1 MIQKRPSV
9 RLRVTLLVLVPLV
22 FLAGLAAF
30 DVTRS
35 ASSALT
41 LIRSKTMLTDLGPP
55 VASLQQALA
64 AERTQAIVYFAHP
77 APDALA
83 ALGQREAATDHAVAL
98 TADATNSAAVRQDA
112 SPGGKQAI
120 AGLRKDLAGL
130 AALRAGFAVHSVG
143 GQQAFAAY
151 SGMIAAS
158 YQVLEQAIIQD
169 NVATQVLP
177 NIAIIELAIS
187 NEYLQQESALLNG
200 DFADRMF
207 PASAYQG
214 FVSLVGAHRLL
225 YAQSYS
231 YLDQVDRAGLNR
243 DVSPQVSDAVTA
255 FENKLVASGPQH
267 GPPPVRAAAWNREVA
282 TLSAQTQGAVEQA
295 LARLVAGAKSQASAT
310 LRGLYLTGG
319 IALAV
324 VIASLVLSMWMA
336 VSLARQL
343 RGLRD
348 MALEL
353 ANVRLPALVR
363 HLGAGEDV
371 DVASQMPEV
380 KASTDEIGQV
390 EAAFMTAQRTAV
402 EATIDQA
409 KMRRGIGDV
418 FRNLARRSQSLL
430 ARQMMLIDTLERR
443 AAGPEDLESLF
454 RIDHLTTRMRRH
466 AESLIVLAGD
476 LPERTFLDPVPFVD
490 VLRAAAAE
498 VEDYTR
504 IRVTARSSAALAG
517 PAVADVIHMLAEL
530 MENAATFSPP
540 TADVRVTGSLAS
552 RGYAVDVEDRGLG
565 MTELELGEANAKLA
579 EPPMFDLSGSDR
591 LGLHVAA
598 QLAHR
603 HGIRITLR
611 GSPYGGTTAIVLI
624 PNELVVKLDG
634 PVGDGV
640 AAVGAGPQ
648 PEEVSGNGRA
658 PALVRDQLVREPAA
672 RYLTQAEGFGR
683 VSGRGPENGSG
694 TGQVSTDLL
703 VPAGRHAITTAALT
717 EASPADTSPA
727 DTSPAHASS
736 PMAAATAAIVAPDEA
751 NSEGSSGS
759 SGSSGLSATRTEN
772 GLPVRVRQQRL
783 APPLREDP
791 PLAVPAD
798 PATDSRSPD
807 AARQVM
813 SAFWQGRTRGLS
825 EADHEQANGADR
837 PEDGETR

>member
-22 FLAGLAAF
+22 FLTGLAAYN
-30 DVTRS
+30 VTRS
-35 ASSALT
+35 AGSALT
-41 LIRSKTMLTDLGPP
+41 LIRSRTMLTDLGPP
-55 VASLQQALA
+55 VASLQQALT
-64 AERTQAIVYFAHP
+64 AERTQTIVYFAHP
-77 APDALA
+77 APGALA
-83 ALGQREAATDHAVAL
+83 ELRQRQAVTDHAVKLVAQ
-98 TADATNSAAVRQDA
+98 ATESSAVRQDA
-112 SPGGKQAI
+112 SAGGMKAI
-120 AGLRKDLAGL
+120 AGLQKDLAGL
-130 AALRAGFAVHSVG
+130 AALRTGLAGRTVT

-169 NVATQVLP
+169 NIATQVLP

-187 NEYLQQESALLNG
+187 NEYVQQESALLDG
-200 DFADRMF
+200 DFADRAF
-207 PASAYQG
+207 PASAYQA

-231 YLDQVDRAGLNR
+231 YLDQADRSGLNR
-243 DVSPQVSDAVTA
+243 DVSPQVDRTFTA
-255 FENKLVASGPQH
+255 LEDKLVASGPQH
-267 GPPPVRAAAWNREVA
+267 GPPPVHAAVWNRNVA
-282 TLSAQTQGAVEQA
+282 MLSAQVQQAVGQA
-295 LARLVAGAKSQASAT
+295 LARLVAGAKSQANAT

-319 IALAV
+319 IALAA
-324 VIASLVLSMWMA
+324 VIASLVLSMWIA

-371 DVASQMPEV
+371 DVASQVPEV
-380 KASTDEIGQV
+380 KSSTDEIGQV
-390 EAAFMTAQRTAV
+390 EAAFMTAQRMAV

-409 KMRRGIGDV
+409 KIRRGIGDV

-504 IRVTARSSAALAG
+504 IRVLSRSSAALAG
-517 PAVADVIHMLAEL
+517 PAVADVIHMLAEF
-530 MENAATFSPP
+530 MENATTFSPP

-552 RGYAVDVEDRGLG
+552 RGYAIDVEDRGLG
-565 MTELELGEANAKLA
+565 MTDQELADANAKLA
-579 EPPMFDLSGSDR
+579 DPPMFDLSGSDR

-598 QLAHR
+598 QLAQR

-624 PNELVVKLDG
+624 PNELVVKLAG
-634 PVGDGV
+634 PASDIVL
-640 AAVGAGPQ
+640 AVGASPQ
-648 PEEVSGNGRA
+648 PEGITGNGRV
-658 PALVRDQLVREPAA
+658 PVLSQV
-672 RYLTQAEGFGR
+672 EGNGQ
-683 VSGRGPENGSG
+683 VSGRGHENGA
-694 TGQVSTDLL
+694 GQVPADVLA
-703 VPAGRHAITTAALT
+703 PAGRHAITTVPLT
-717 EASPADTSPA
+717 DTGPADAGRGMPEAGRAMPETGRAMPETGRA
-727 DTSPAHASS
+727 MPGAE
-736 PMAAATAAIVAPDEA
+736 AAAPAATVAPDTA
-751 NSEGSSGS
+751 KPDGSP
-759 SGSSGLSATRTEN
+759 AAWTEN

-783 APPLREDP
+783 AEPLREGP
-791 PLAVPAD
+791 AVSAPAS
-798 PATDSRSPD
+798 PARDSRSPD
-807 AARQVM
+807 AARRMM

-825 EADHEQANGADR
+825 EAEHERPNGADQA
-837 PEDGETR
+837 EDGETR

>member
-1 MIQKRPSV
+1 MIHKRPSV

-22 FLAGLAAF
+22 FLAGLAAY

-35 ASSALT
+35 ASSALM

-55 VASLQQALA
+55 VASLQQALT
-64 AERTQAIVYFAHP
+64 AERTQTIVYSAQP
-77 APDALA
+77 APDVLA
-83 ALGQREAATDHAVAL
+83 ALRQREAVTDHAVAL
-98 TADATNSAAVRQDA
+98 VAEATNSSAVRQDA
-112 SPGGKQAI
+112 SAGGKKAI

-130 AALRAGFAVHSVG
+130 AALRAGFAGHSVT

-151 SGMIAAS
+151 SGMVAAS

-169 NVATQVLP
+169 GNSAQVLP

-187 NEYLQQESALLNG
+187 NEYVQQESALLDG

-207 PASAYQG
+207 PASAYQA
-214 FVSLVGAHRLL
+214 FVTLVGAHRLL

-231 YLDQVDRAGLNR
+231 YLDQADRSGLNR
-243 DVSPQVSDAVTA
+243 DVSPQVARTVTA
-255 FENKLVASGPQH
+255 LEDKLVASGPQH
-267 GPPPVRAAAWNREVA
+267 GSPPVHAAAWNREVA
-282 TLSAQTQGAVEQA
+282 TLSAQVQHAVGQA
-295 LARLVAGAKSQASAT
+295 LARLVVGAKSQANAT

-319 IALAV
+319 IALAA
-324 VIASLVLSMWMA
+324 VIGSLALSMWIA

-371 DVASQMPEV
+371 DVASQVPEV

-390 EAAFMTAQRTAV
+390 EAAFVTAQRMAI

-430 ARQMMLIDTLERR
+430 ARQMILIDTLERC

-476 LPERTFLDPVPFVD
+476 LPERTFLDPVPLVD

-504 IRVTARSSAALAG
+504 IKVAARSSAALAG
-517 PAVADVIHMLAEL
+517 PAVADVIHMLAEF
-530 MENAATFSPP
+530 MENATSFSPP
-540 TADVRVTGSLAS
+540 VADVRVTGSLAS
-552 RGYAVDVEDRGLG
+552 RGYAIDIEDRGLG
-565 MTELELGEANAKLA
+565 MTEQELADANAKLA
-579 EPPMFDLSGSDR
+579 KPPMFDLSGSDR

-611 GSPYGGTTAIVLI
+611 DSPYGGTTAIVLI
-624 PNELVVKLDG
+624 PIELVVQLDG
-634 PVGDGV
+634 PARD
-640 AAVGAGPQ
+640 AALSVGAGPE
-648 PEEVSGNGRA
+648 PEEISGSGRVPALSQAPGNGQ
-658 PALVRDQLVREPAA
+658 V
-672 RYLTQAEGFGR
+672 YGH
-683 VSGRGPENGSG
+683 GPESGSG
-694 TGQVSTDLL
+694 EGQVSADPLA
-703 VPAGRHAITTAALT
+703 PAARHAITTGPLT
-717 EASPADTSPA
+717 ETGPAEAGPAMPAAS
-727 DTSPAHASS
+727 
-736 PMAAATAAIVAPDEA
+736 AATVAPDDA
-751 NSEGSSGS
+751 NPDGSP
-759 SGSSGLSATRTEN
+759 AARTEN
-772 GLPVRVRQQRL
+772 GLPVRVRQQDL

-791 PLAVPAD
+791 GLAVPAD

-807 AARQVM
+807 AARRVM

-837 PEDGETR
+837 PEDGKTR

>member
-1 MIQKRPSV
+1 MIHKRPSV
-9 RLRVTLLVLVPLV
+9 RLRVTLLVLVPLL
-22 FLAGLAAF
+22 FLAGLAAY

-41 LIRSKTMLTDLGPP
+41 LIRSKTMLTNLGSP
-55 VASLQQALA
+55 VASLQQALT
-64 AERTQAIVYFAHP
+64 AERTQATVYFAQP
-77 APDALA
+77 APGVLTALRH
-83 ALGQREAATDHAVAL
+83 REAVTDHAVAL
-98 TADATNSAAVRQDA
+98 VAEATNSSAVRQDA
-112 SPGGKQAI
+112 SAGGKIAI
-120 AGLRKDLAGL
+120 AGLQKDLAGL
-130 AALRAGFAVHSVG
+130 AALRAGFAAHSVA

-169 NVATQVLP
+169 GNSTQVLP
-177 NIAIIELAIS
+177 KIAIIELAIS
-187 NEYLQQESALLNG
+187 NEYVQQESALLDG
-200 DFADRMF
+200 DFADRAF
-207 PASAYQG
+207 PARAYQA
-214 FVSLVGAHRLL
+214 FVRLVGAHRLL

-231 YLDQVDRAGLNR
+231 YLDQADRSGLNS
-243 DVSPQVSDAVTA
+243 DVGPQVAHAVTA
-255 FENKLVASGPQH
+255 LENELVASGPQR
-267 GPPPVRAAAWNREVA
+267 GPPPVHAATWNRDVA
-282 TLSAQTQGAVEQA
+282 TLSAQVQHAVGQA
-295 LARLVAGAKSQASAT
+295 LARLIVGAKSQANAT

-319 IALAV
+319 IGLAA
-324 VIASLVLSMWMA
+324 VIVSLVLSIWIA

-371 DVASQMPEV
+371 DAASQVPEV
-380 KASTDEIGQV
+380 QASADEIGQV
-390 EAAFMTAQRTAV
+390 QAAFMTAQRMAV

-443 AAGPEDLESLF
+443 AAGPEDLENLF

-504 IRVTARSSAALAG
+504 IRVISRSSAALAG
-517 PAVADVIHMLAEL
+517 PAVADVIHMLAEF
-530 MENAATFSPP
+530 MENATSFSPP
-540 TADVRVTGSLAS
+540 TADVRVTGSLVS
-552 RGYAVDVEDRGLG
+552 RGYAIDVEDRGLG
-565 MTELELGEANAKLA
+565 MTERDLADANAKLA

-611 GSPYGGTTAIVLI
+611 DSPYGGTTAIVLI
-624 PNELVVKLDG
+624 PIELVVQLES
-634 PVGDGV
+634 P
-640 AAVGAGPQ
+640 ARNAVLAGREPKEISGTGRVLAQ
-648 PEEVSGNGRA
+648 TQVPGNGEVA
-658 PALVRDQLVREPAA
+658 GQ
-672 RYLTQAEGFGR
+672 
-683 VSGRGPENGSG
+683 GPENGSG
-694 TGQVSTDLL
+694 EGQLAA
-703 VPAGRHAITTAALT
+703 AGRHAITTAPLT
-717 EASPADTSPA
+717 ETGPAEGRAEDGPA
-727 DTSPAHASS
+727 MPTA
-736 PMAAATAAIVAPDEA
+736 MAATTAPDE
-751 NSEGSSGS
+751 SDPDGSP
-759 SGSSGLSATRTEN
+759 AAWTEN
-772 GLPVRVRQQRL
+772 GLPVRVRLQGL

-791 PLAVPAD
+791 VAMPAD

-807 AARQVM
+807 AARRVM
-813 SAFWQGRTRGLS
+813 SAFWEGRTRGLF
-825 EADHEQANGADR
+825 EADHDQANGADR
-837 PEDGETR
+837 REDGETR

>member
-1 MIQKRPSV
+1 MIHKRPSV

-22 FLAGLAAF
+22 FLTSLAAY

-41 LIRSKTMLTDLGPP
+41 LMRSKTMLADLGPP
-55 VASLQQALA
+55 VASLQQALT
-64 AERTQAIVYFAHP
+64 AERTQATVYFAHP
-77 APDALA
+77 APGVLA
-83 ALGQREAATDHAVAL
+83 ALQQREAVTDHAVAL
-98 TADATNSAAVRQDA
+98 VAAATDTSAVRQDA
-112 SPGGKQAI
+112 SAGGMRAI

-130 AALRAGFAVHSVG
+130 AALHAGFAGQSVTS
-143 GQQAFAAY
+143 QQAFTAY

-169 NVATQVLP
+169 GNSTQVLP
-177 NIAIIELAIS
+177 KIAIIELAIS
-187 NEYLQQESALLNG
+187 NEYVQQESALLNG
-200 DFADRMF
+200 DFADRAF
-207 PASAYQG
+207 PASAYQA
-214 FVSLVGAHRLL
+214 FVTLVGAHRLL

-231 YLDQVDRAGLNR
+231 YLDQADRSGLNR
-243 DVSPQVSDAVTA
+243 DVSPQVAGAVA
-255 FENKLVASGPQH
+255 ALENKLVASGPQH
-267 GPPPVRAAAWNREVA
+267 GSPPVRAATWNREVA
-282 TLSAQTQGAVEQA
+282 TLSAQVQQAVGQA
-295 LARLVAGAKSQASAT
+295 LRRLVVGAKSQANAT

-319 IALAV
+319 IALVA
-324 VIASLVLSMWMA
+324 VIASLVLSMWIA
-336 VSLARQL
+336 VGLAGQL

-353 ANVRLPALVR
+353 ATVRLPALVR

-371 DVASQMPEV
+371 DAALQVPEA
-380 KASTDEIGQV
+380 KGGTDEIGQV
-390 EAAFMTAQRTAV
+390 EAAFVTAQRMAV

-504 IRVTARSSAALAG
+504 IRVIARSSAALSG
-517 PAVADVIHMLAEL
+517 PAVSDVIHMLAEL
-530 MENAATFSPP
+530 MENATSFSPP
-540 TADVRVTGSLAS
+540 TEDVRVTGSLAS
-552 RGYAVDVEDRGLG
+552 RGYAIDIEDRGLG
-565 MTELELGEANAKLA
+565 MTDQELADRNARLA
-579 EPPMFDLSGSDR
+579 DPPMFDLSGSDQ

-624 PNELVVKLDG
+624 PIELVAQFGGTARDAVL
-634 PVGDGV
+634 
-640 AAVGAGPQ
+640 AVGAGSLQ
-648 PEEVSGNGRA
+648 PGEMPASGRVPASSQAGGFGQLHERGSENG
-658 PALVRDQLVREPAA
+658 
-672 RYLTQAEGFGR
+672 TGGGR
-683 VSGRGPENGSG
+683 VSADPV
-694 TGQVSTDLL
+694 VS
-703 VPAGRHAITTAALT
+703 AGRHAIMTALLT
-717 EASPADTSPA
+717 ETAPAEDALADAGQAMPA
-727 DTSPAHASS
+727 A
-736 PMAAATAAIVAPDEA
+736 AAATVAPDEV
-751 NSEGSSGS
+751 SPGGSP
-759 SGSSGLSATRTEN
+759 AAWTEN
-772 GLPVRVRQQRL
+772 GLPMRVPQQNL

-791 PLAVPAD
+791 APAVLAGPE
-798 PATDSRSPD
+798 TDSRSAD
-807 AARQVM
+807 AARGVM
-813 SAFWQGRTRGLS
+813 SAFWQGRRRGLA
-825 EADHEQANGADR
+825 EADHDRENGADR
-837 PEDGETR
+837 PSDGETR

>member
-22 FLAGLAAF
+22 FLTGLAVYN
-30 DVTRS
+30 VTRS

-41 LIRSKTMLTDLGPP
+41 LIRSRTMLTGLGPP
-55 VASLQQALA
+55 VASLQRALA
-64 AERTQAIVYFAHP
+64 AERTQTIVYFAHP
-77 APDALA
+77 APAALA
-83 ALGQREAATDHAVAL
+83 ELRQREAVTDHAVAL
-98 TADATNSAAVRQDA
+98 VADATNSSAVRQDA
-112 SPGGKQAI
+112 SAGGKKAI
-120 AGLRKDLAGL
+120 AGLQKDLAGL
-130 AALRAGFAVHSVG
+130 AALRAGFAGHSVT

-187 NEYLQQESALLNG
+187 NEYVQQESALLDG

-207 PASAYQG
+207 PASAYQA
-214 FVSLVGAHRLL
+214 FVTLVGAHRLL

-231 YLDQVDRAGLNR
+231 YLDQADRSGLNG
-243 DVSPQVSDAVTA
+243 DVSPQVERTVTA
-255 FENKLVASGPQH
+255 LENKLVASGPQH
-267 GPPPVRAAAWNREVA
+267 GPPPVHAAVWNKEVA
-282 TLSAQTQGAVEQA
+282 TLSTQVQQAVGQA
-295 LARLVAGAKSQASAT
+295 LARLVAGARSQANAT
-310 LRGLYLTGG
+310 LRGLYLTAG
-319 IALAV
+319 IALAA
-324 VIASLVLSMWMA
+324 VIASLVLSMWIA

-371 DVASQMPEV
+371 DVASQVPEV
-380 KASTDEIGQV
+380 KSSTDEIGQV
-390 EAAFMTAQRTAV
+390 EAAFMTAQRMAV

-409 KMRRGIGDV
+409 KIRRGIGDV

-504 IRVTARSSAALAG
+504 IRVFSRSSAALAG
-517 PAVADVIHMLAEL
+517 PAVADVIHMLAEF
-530 MENAATFSPP
+530 MENATTFSPP

-552 RGYAVDVEDRGLG
+552 RGYAIDVEDRGLG
-565 MTELELGEANAKLA
+565 MTEQELAGANARLA
-579 EPPMFDLSGSDR
+579 EPPTFDLSGSDR

-634 PVGDGV
+634 PARD
-640 AAVGAGPQ
+640 AILAVGAGPQ
-648 PEEVSGNGRA
+648 PAEVQGNGRVPALIGEPAGPAGSRVSGNAQNPSQVGA
-658 PALVRDQLVREPAA
+658 
-672 RYLTQAEGFGR
+672 FGQ
-683 VSGRGPENGSG
+683 VSGRGHGNGSG
-694 TGQVSTDLL
+694 QGQVSADLL
-703 VPAGRHAITTAALT
+703 APAGRHAISTAPLTDTGPAEAGPSVPAPTTATAPT
-717 EASPADTSPA
+717 APTAANGAPDMANPDGSPAA
-727 DTSPAHASS
+727 W
-736 PMAAATAAIVAPDEA
+736 
-751 NSEGSSGS
+751 
-759 SGSSGLSATRTEN
+759 TEN
-772 GLPVRVRQQRL
+772 GLPVRVRQQGL
-783 APPLREDP
+783 AEPLREDP
-791 PLAVPAD
+791 ALTVPAN
-798 PATDSRSPD
+798 AAADSRSPD
-807 AARQVM
+807 AARRVM

-825 EADHEQANGADR
+825 EAEHDPPNGADR
-837 PEDGETR
+837 TEDGETR

>member
-1 MIQKRPSV
+1 MIHKRPSV
-9 RLRVTLLVLVPLV
+9 RLRVTLLVLVPLL
-22 FLAGLAAF
+22 FLAGLAGYE
-30 DVTRS
+30 VSRS

-55 VASLQQALA
+55 VASLQQALT
-64 AERTQAIVYFAHP
+64 AERTQTIVYSAQR
-77 APDALA
+77 APDVLA
-83 ALGQREAATDHAVAL
+83 ALRHREAVTDHAVAL
-98 TADATNSAAVRQDA
+98 VAEATNSSAVRQDA
-112 SPGGKQAI
+112 SAGGKKAI

-130 AALRAGFAVHSVG
+130 AALRAGLAGQSVS

-169 NVATQVLP
+169 GNSTQVLP
-177 NIAIIELAIS
+177 KIAILELAIS
-187 NEYLQQESALLNG
+187 NEYVQQESALLDG
-200 DFADRMF
+200 DFASRAF
-207 PASAYQG
+207 PASAYQA
-214 FVSLVGAHRLL
+214 FVTLVGAHRLL

-231 YLDQVDRAGLNR
+231 YLDQADRSGLNR
-243 DVSPQVSDAVTA
+243 DVSPQMARTVTA
-255 FENKLVASGPQH
+255 LENKLVAGGPQH
-267 GPPPVRAAAWNREVA
+267 GPPPVHAAAWNREVA
-282 TLSAQTQGAVEQA
+282 ALSAQVQHAVGQA
-295 LARLVAGAKSQASAT
+295 LARLVVGAKSQANAT

-319 IALAV
+319 IGLAV
-324 VIASLVLSMWMA
+324 VIGSLVLSMWIA

-371 DVASQMPEV
+371 DVASQVPEV

-390 EAAFMTAQRTAV
+390 EAAFMTAQRMAV

-409 KMRRGIGDV
+409 RMRRGIGDV

-443 AAGPEDLESLF
+443 AAGQEDLESLF

-476 LPERTFLDPVPFVD
+476 LPERMFLDPVPFVD

-504 IRVTARSSAALAG
+504 IRVVARSSSALAG
-517 PAVADVIHMLAEL
+517 PAVADVIHMLAEF
-530 MENAATFSPP
+530 MENATRFSPP
-540 TADVRVTGSLAS
+540 TADVRVTGSLAY
-552 RGYAVDVEDRGLG
+552 RGYAIDIEDRGLG
-565 MTELELGEANAKLA
+565 MTEQELADANARLA

-598 QLAHR
+598 QLARR

-611 GSPYGGTTAIVLI
+611 DSPYGGTTAIVLI
-624 PNELVVKLDG
+624 PIELVVQLDG
-634 PVGDGV
+634 PARDVV
-640 AAVGAGPQ
+640 LAVGAGPQ
-648 PEEVSGNGRA
+648 PEEISGNGRV
-658 PALVRDQLVREPAA
+658 PALSQVLGNGQV
-672 RYLTQAEGFGR
+672 Y
-683 VSGRGPENGSG
+683 GRGPEDGSG
-694 TGQVSTDLL
+694 ERQASADPLA
-703 VPAGRHAITTAALT
+703 PAGRHTLTTLPLTDTGPPEADPAMPAVTAAT
-717 EASPADTSPA
+717 
-727 DTSPAHASS
+727 
-736 PMAAATAAIVAPDEA
+736 VAPDETSA
-751 NSEGSSGS
+751 DGSP
-759 SGSSGLSATRTEN
+759 ATWTEN
-772 GLPVRVRQQRL
+772 GLPVRVRQQNL

-791 PLAVPAD
+791 ALAVPAD
-798 PATDSRSPD
+798 PARDSQSPD
-807 AARQVM
+807 AARRVM
-813 SAFWQGRTRGLS
+813 SAFWEGRTRGLS
-825 EADHEQANGADR
+825 EADHDQANSADR

>member
-1 MIQKRPSV
+1 MIHKRPSV
-9 RLRVTLLVLVPLV
+9 RLRVTLLVLVPLL
-22 FLAGLAAF
+22 FLAGLAAY

-41 LIRSKTMLTDLGPP
+41 LIRSKTMLTNLGPP
-55 VASLQQALA
+55 VAGLQQALT
-64 AERTQAIVYFAHP
+64 AERTQATVYFAQP
-77 APDALA
+77 APDVLA
-83 ALGQREAATDHAVAL
+83 ALRHREAVTDHAVAL
-98 TADATNSAAVRQDA
+98 VAEATNSSAVRQDA
-112 SPGGKQAI
+112 SAGGKKAI
-120 AGLRKDLAGL
+120 AGLQKDLAGL
-130 AALRAGFAVHSVG
+130 SALRAGFAARSVA

-169 NVATQVLP
+169 GNSTQVLP
-177 NIAIIELAIS
+177 KIAIIELAIS
-187 NEYLQQESALLNG
+187 NEYVQQESALLDG
-200 DFADRMF
+200 DFADRAF
-207 PASAYQG
+207 PARAYQA
-214 FVSLVGAHRLL
+214 FVRLVGAHRLL

-231 YLDQVDRAGLNR
+231 YLDQADRSGLNS
-243 DVSPQVSDAVTA
+243 DVGPQVARTVTA
-255 FENKLVASGPQH
+255 LENELVASGPQH
-267 GPPPVRAAAWNREVA
+267 GPRPVHAATWNRDVA
-282 TLSAQTQGAVEQA
+282 TLSAQVQHAVGQA
-295 LARLVAGAKSQASAT
+295 LARLIVGAKSQANAT
-310 LRGLYLTGG
+310 LRRLYLTGG
-319 IALAV
+319 IGLAV
-324 VIASLVLSMWMA
+324 VIVSLVLSIWIA

-371 DVASQMPEV
+371 DAASQVPDV
-380 KASTDEIGQV
+380 QASTDEIGQV
-390 EAAFMTAQRTAV
+390 QAAFMTAQRMAV

-430 ARQMMLIDTLERR
+430 ARQMMLLDTLERR
-443 AAGPEDLESLF
+443 AAGPEDLENLF

-504 IRVTARSSAALAG
+504 IRVISRSSAALAG

-530 MENAATFSPP
+530 MENATSFSPP
-540 TADVRVTGSLAS
+540 TADVRVTGSLVS
-552 RGYAVDVEDRGLG
+552 RGYAIDVEDRGLG
-565 MTELELGEANAKLA
+565 MTERDLADANAKLA

-611 GSPYGGTTAIVLI
+611 DSPYGGTTAIVLI
-624 PNELVVKLDG
+624 PIELVVQLES
-634 PVGDGV
+634 P
-640 AAVGAGPQ
+640 ARTAVLAGREPKEISGTGRVPAQ
-648 PEEVSGNGRA
+648 TQVPGNGEVSG
-658 PALVRDQLVREPAA
+658 Q
-672 RYLTQAEGFGR
+672 
-683 VSGRGPENGSG
+683 GPENGSG
-694 TGQVSTDLL
+694 EGQLAS
-703 VPAGRHAITTAALT
+703 AGRHAITTAPLT
-717 EASPADTSPA
+717 ETGPAEGPA
-727 DTSPAHASS
+727 EAGPAMPAA
-736 PMAAATAAIVAPDEA
+736 MAATAAPDEA
-751 NSEGSSGS
+751 DPD
-759 SGSSGLSATRTEN
+759 GLPAAWTEN
-772 GLPVRVRQQRL
+772 GLPVRVRLHGL

-791 PLAVPAD
+791 ALAVPAD
-798 PATDSRSPD
+798 PPTDSRSPD
-807 AARQVM
+807 AARRVM
-813 SAFWQGRTRGLS
+813 SAFWEGRTRGLS

>member
-22 FLAGLAAF
+22 FLTGLAAYN
-30 DVTRS
+30 VTRS
-35 ASSALT
+35 ASSALM
-41 LIRSKTMLTDLGPP
+41 LIRSRTMLTDLGPP
-55 VASLQQALA
+55 VASLQQALT
-64 AERTQAIVYFAHP
+64 AERTQTIVYFAHP

-83 ALGQREAATDHAVAL
+83 ELRQREAVTDHAVKLVAQ
-98 TADATNSAAVRQDA
+98 ATNSSAVRQDA
-112 SPGGKQAI
+112 SAGGMKAI
-120 AGLRKDLAGL
+120 AGLQKDLAGL
-130 AALRAGFAVHSVG
+130 AALRTGFAAHTVT

-169 NVATQVLP
+169 NIATQVLP

-187 NEYLQQESALLNG
+187 NEYVQQESALLDG
-200 DFADRMF
+200 DFADRAF

-231 YLDQVDRAGLNR
+231 YLDQADRSGLNR
-243 DVSPQVSDAVTA
+243 DVSPQVQRTFTA
-255 FENKLVASGPQH
+255 LENKLVASGPQH
-267 GPPPVRAAAWNREVA
+267 GPPPVHAAVWNRNVA
-282 TLSAQTQGAVEQA
+282 TLSAQVQHAVGQA
-295 LARLVAGAKSQASAT
+295 LARLVAGAKSQANAT

-319 IALAV
+319 IALAA
-324 VIASLVLSMWMA
+324 VIASLVLSMWIA

-371 DVASQMPEV
+371 DVASQVPEV
-380 KASTDEIGQV
+380 KSSTDEIGQV
-390 EAAFMTAQRTAV
+390 EAAFMTAQRMAV

-409 KMRRGIGDV
+409 KIRRGIGDV

-504 IRVTARSSAALAG
+504 IRVLSRSSAALAG
-517 PAVADVIHMLAEL
+517 PAVADVIHMLAEF
-530 MENAATFSPP
+530 MENATTFSPP

-552 RGYAVDVEDRGLG
+552 RGYAIDVEDRGLG
-565 MTELELGEANAKLA
+565 MTDQELADANARLA
-579 EPPMFDLSGSDR
+579 DPPMFDLSGSDR

-598 QLAHR
+598 QLAQR

-634 PVGDGV
+634 PASDVV
-640 AAVGAGPQ
+640 LTVGASPQ
-648 PEEVSGNGRA
+648 PEGITGNGRV
-658 PALVRDQLVREPAA
+658 PVLNQV
-672 RYLTQAEGFGR
+672 EGSGQ
-683 VSGRGPENGSG
+683 VSGRGLQNGSG
-694 TGQVSTDLL
+694 AGQVPADPLA
-703 VPAGRHAITTAALT
+703 PAGRHAITTVPLT
-717 EASPADTSPA
+717 DTGPADTGRAMPETGRA
-727 DTSPAHASS
+727 MPETGRAMPEAETAA
-736 PMAAATAAIVAPDEA
+736 PAATVAPDTA
-751 NSEGSSGS
+751 KPDGSP
-759 SGSSGLSATRTEN
+759 ATWTEN
-772 GLPVRVRQQRL
+772 GLPVRVRQQTL
-783 APPLREDP
+783 AEPLRQG
-791 PLAVPAD
+791 AVSAPAR
-798 PATDSRSPD
+798 PAPDSRSPD
-807 AARQVM
+807 AARRMM
-813 SAFWQGRTRGLS
+813 SAFWQGRTRGLA
-825 EADHEQANGADR
+825 EADHERPNGADR
-837 PEDGETR
+837 AENGETR